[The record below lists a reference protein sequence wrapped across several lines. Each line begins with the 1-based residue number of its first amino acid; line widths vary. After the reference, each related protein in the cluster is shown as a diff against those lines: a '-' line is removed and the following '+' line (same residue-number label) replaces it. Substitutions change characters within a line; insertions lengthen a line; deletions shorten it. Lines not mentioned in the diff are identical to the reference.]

1 VIKHQISNAKTAL
14 FLRALGA
21 SKRAFED
28 YGFNPYSGAPIGML
42 YEIPEIV
49 NAASQ
54 LVEGEIQRVAKKNKA
69 RPSASYHL
77 YADDNS
83 VWVEIHI
90 KEEVSK

>member
-1 VIKHQISNAKTAL
+1 MIKREISNAETKL
-14 FLRALGA
+14 FLQALGA

-28 YGFNPYSGAPIGML
+28 YGFKPYIGAPNGML
-42 YEIPEIV
+42 YDIPEIV

-54 LVEGEIQRVAKKNKA
+54 LVEREIQRVAKKNKA
-69 RPSASYHL
+69 RPSASHHL

-90 KEEVSK
+90 KAEVLK